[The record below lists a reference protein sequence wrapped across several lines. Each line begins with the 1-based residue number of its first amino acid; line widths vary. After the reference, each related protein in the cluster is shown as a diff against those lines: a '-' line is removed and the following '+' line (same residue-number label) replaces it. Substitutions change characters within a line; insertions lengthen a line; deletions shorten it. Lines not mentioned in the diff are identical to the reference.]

1 MSARTVEKFSIIRT
15 VVWFAISICLVLV
28 PFPLV
33 HASQGVTSTS
43 ILLCASNAQSGPAM
57 FLGKEYTKGFNA
69 VFSQV
74 NKNGGINGR
83 KIELN
88 VLDDGYEPDRA
99 IENTNKF
106 VNSGC
111 FLLTGYVGT
120 PTSKATLPVAEKAG
134 IPYFFPFTGAE
145 FLRNPVR
152 PLVFNL
158 RASYFMETEEMVHYL
173 ADVKGLKKIAIF
185 YQDDSYGRAGLKGF
199 KKAMDKRGLKIAG
212 EATYPRNTVAVSR
225 AVITMRR
232 IRPEAIVMIGAYEPC
247 AAFIKKAKKV
257 GLTNTRFINISF
269 VGSKALL
276 KELGPYGE
284 GVLVT
289 QVVPLP
295 WDSSLPGIRDY
306 LQTMKA
312 AYPGFEPGF
321 VSLEGYLA
329 AKTLV
334 QVLKNA
340 GNDPTRKSV
349 VAAADNLRN
358 FDLGINVPIS
368 FSPTDHQ
375 GMEKVYLT
383 VIKDGKFQQV
393 NY

>member
-1 MSARTVEKFSIIRT
+1 MSFRTTAEFLSIRT
-15 VVWFAISICLVLV
+15 SVWLMLSICLVL
-28 PFPLV
+28 FLFSLV

-57 FLGKEYTKGFNA
+57 FLGNEYTKGFKA

-83 KIELN
+83 KIALN

-99 IENTNKF
+99 IENTKRF
-106 VNSGC
+106 VDSGC

-120 PTSKATLPVAEKAG
+120 PTSKAALPVAEKAG

-173 ADVKGLKKIAIF
+173 ADVNGLKKIAIF
-185 YQDDSYGRAGLKGF
+185 YQDDSYGRAGLSGF
-199 KKAMDKRGLKIAG
+199 KKAMDKRELEIAG
-212 EATYPRNTVAVSR
+212 EATYPRNTVAVSK

-232 IRPEAIVMIGAYEPC
+232 IRPEAVVMIGAYKPC

-257 GLTNTRFINISF
+257 GLTATRFINISF

-276 KELGPYGE
+276 KELGPDGE

-295 WDSSLPGIRDY
+295 WDSSLPGVKDY
-306 LQTMKA
+306 VQTMKA
-312 AYPGFEPGF
+312 AYSDFNPGF

-334 QVLKNA
+334 QVLKNS
-340 GNDPTRKSV
+340 GKELTRKTV
-349 VAAADNLRN
+349 VAAADNLQN
-358 FDLGINVPIS
+358 LDLGINVPIS

>member
-1 MSARTVEKFSIIRT
+1 MRAITIMTPSLIWKSIL
-15 VVWFAISICLVLV
+15 VAVSICFVLM
-28 PFPLV
+28 PFSAV
-33 HASQGVTSTS
+33 HASKGITSTS
-43 ILLCASNAQSGPAM
+43 MLLCASNAESGPAM
-57 FLGKEYTKGFNA
+57 FLGKEYTKGFKA
-69 VFSQV
+69 VFLQV

-83 KIELN
+83 KIELE

-99 IENTNKF
+99 IENTEKF
-106 VNSGC
+106 VKSGC

-120 PTSKATLPVAEKAG
+120 PTSKAALPVGEKAG
-134 IPYFFPFTGAE
+134 LPYFFPFTGAE

-185 YQDDSYGRAGLKGF
+185 YQDDSYGRAGLTGF
-199 KKAMDKRGLKIAG
+199 KRAMNKRGLKIAG
-212 EATYPRNTVAVSR
+212 EATYPRNTVAVSK

-232 IRPEAIVMIGAYEPC
+232 IKPEAVVMIGAYKPC

-257 GLTNTRFINISF
+257 GLSNTRFINISF

-276 KELGPYGE
+276 KELGPEGE
-284 GVLVT
+284 GVLVS
-289 QVVPLP
+289 QVVPFP
-295 WDSSLPGIRDY
+295 WDNSLQGVKDY
-306 LQTMKA
+306 ARTMKA
-312 AYPGFEPGF
+312 AFPGFEPGF

-334 QVLKNA
+334 QVLKQA
-340 GNDPTRKSV
+340 GKDPTRRSV
-349 VAAADNLRN
+349 VAAANKMKN
-358 FDLGINVPIS
+358 FDLGIKEPLS

-375 GMEKVYLT
+375 GMDKVYLT
-383 VIKDGKFQQV
+383 VIKDGKFQPV
-393 NY
+393 TY

>member
-1 MSARTVEKFSIIRT
+1 MSFRTTAEFLSIRT
-15 VVWFAISICLVLV
+15 SVWLMLSICLVL
-28 PFPLV
+28 FLFSLV

-57 FLGKEYTKGFNA
+57 FLGNEYTKGFKA

-83 KIELN
+83 KIALN

-99 IENTNKF
+99 IENTKRF
-106 VNSGC
+106 VDSGC

-120 PTSKATLPVAEKAG
+120 PTSKAALPVAEKAG

-173 ADVKGLKKIAIF
+173 ADVNGLKKIAIF
-185 YQDDSYGRAGLKGF
+185 YQDDSYGRAGLSGF
-199 KKAMDKRGLKIAG
+199 KKAMDKRELEIAG
-212 EATYPRNTVAVSR
+212 EATYPRNTVAVSK

-232 IRPEAIVMIGAYEPC
+232 IRPEAVVMIGAYKPC

-257 GLTNTRFINISF
+257 GLTATRFINISF

-276 KELGPYGE
+276 KELGPDGE

-295 WDSSLPGIRDY
+295 WDSSLPGVKDY
-306 LQTMKA
+306 VQTMKA
-312 AYPGFEPGF
+312 AYSDFNPGF

-329 AKTLV
+329 AKILV
-334 QVLKNA
+334 QVLKNS
-340 GNDPTRKSV
+340 GKELTRKTV
-349 VAAADNLRN
+349 VAAADNLQN
-358 FDLGINVPIS
+358 LDLGINVPIS